1 MRSISATNRYDPNLK
16 RLLYIR
22 YADDFV
28 ILMKG
33 SLEEANRMKRHVKDF
48 LMKQTGLELNDEKTL
63 VTSTRK
69 PFNFLGATCK
79 RVINMGKMTTLRGS
93 IMKGPISKRTTP
105 RMRIDIPVKSLMEK
119 FIKNRFCSRAD
130 SPTARKDL
138 INLDHDDILTFYN
151 RKIIGLTSFY
161 NFARNYPAMHR
172 FTWLLKGSCALT
184 LALKFKLRTMRKAFS
199 RFGEKLKSENGL
211 ELKAPDNFKQILKIS
226 CRFFQ
231 SAAAQQRT
239 PLRMRSIQRRRKEEG
254 PLGRVMSQ

>member
-79 RVINMGKMTTLRGS
+79 RVINHLN
-93 IMKGPISKRTTP
+93 IQC
-105 RMRIDIPVKSLMEK
+105 IP
-119 FIKNRFCSRAD
+119 
-130 SPTARKDL
+130 
-138 INLDHDDILTFYN
+138 
-151 RKIIGLTSFY
+151 
-161 NFARNYPAMHR
+161 
-172 FTWLLKGSCALT
+172 
-184 LALKFKLRTMRKAFS
+184 
-199 RFGEKLKSENGL
+199 
-211 ELKAPDNFKQILKIS
+211 
-226 CRFFQ
+226 
-231 SAAAQQRT
+231 
-239 PLRMRSIQRRRKEEG
+239 
-254 PLGRVMSQ
+254 

>member
-28 ILMKG
+28 ILMRG

-105 RMRIDIPVKSLMEK
+105 RMRIDTCAS
-119 FIKNRFCSRAD
+119 
-130 SPTARKDL
+130 SP
-138 INLDHDDILTFYN
+138 
-151 RKIIGLTSFY
+151 S
-161 NFARNYPAMHR
+161 
-172 FTWLLKGSCALT
+172 
-184 LALKFKLRTMRKAFS
+184 
-199 RFGEKLKSENGL
+199 
-211 ELKAPDNFKQILKIS
+211 S
-226 CRFFQ
+226 CRREQF
-231 SAAAQQRT
+231 RNVDT
-239 PLRMRSIQRRRKEEG
+239 LPPLEPPARLVPRHRM
-254 PLGRVMSQ
+254 

>member
-1 MRSISATNRYDPNLK
+1 
-16 RLLYIR
+16 
-22 YADDFV
+22 
-28 ILMKG
+28 
-33 SLEEANRMKRHVKDF
+33 
-48 LMKQTGLELNDEKTL
+48 
-63 VTSTRK
+63 
-69 PFNFLGATCK
+69 
-79 RVINMGKMTTLRGS
+79 MGEMTTLRGS

-199 RFGEKLKSENGL
+199 TFGEKLKSENGL